1 MEHQPFPPDATRPPE
16 SKFPWPLLALGIAAV
31 LLIVT
36 LWVTPRTNKAATAVI
51 DNSMQPSAQVRISG
65 VRISPQEANNL
76 SNVNV
81 YGEAT
86 NMGTRSL
93 TQVLVSA
100 MFHDKDGKAFM
111 AQQEPMQRADVKGD
125 KGKDTKDLAEE
136 PLKAGQTVPFRVS
149 YSQIP
154 GNWDGKPPELTVQ
167 QVTVRK

>member
-1 MEHQPFPPDATRPPE
+1 MQHQPFPPDATRPPQ
-16 SKFPWPLLALGIAAV
+16 SKFPWPLLALVIAAA
-31 LLIVT
+31 LLVVT
-36 LWVTPRTNKAATAVI
+36 LWLTPRTNKAATAVM
-51 DNSMQPSAQVRISG
+51 DNSMQPSAQVRITS
-65 VRISPQEANNL
+65 VRISPQEANSL

-86 NMGTRSL
+86 NMGTRPL

-100 MFHDKDGKAFM
+100 MFHSKDGKAFM
-111 AQQEPMQRADVKGD
+111 AQQQPMERADVEANKV
-125 KGKDTKDLAEE
+125 KDSQDLSAE

-167 QVTVRK
+167 QVTAQK